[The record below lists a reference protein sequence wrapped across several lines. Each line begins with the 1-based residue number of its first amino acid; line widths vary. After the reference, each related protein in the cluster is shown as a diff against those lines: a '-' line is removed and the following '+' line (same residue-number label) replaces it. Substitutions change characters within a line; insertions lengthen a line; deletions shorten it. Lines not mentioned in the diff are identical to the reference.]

1 MKNVALGSRT
11 GARIGSGSWAVVAT
25 AAALVACQGGTGP
38 SGPDV
43 GDVDVQPEAPTVSG
57 RALVGPER
65 AIDVVQH
72 AVLAFR
78 SERGKQIGG
87 YRTHRAEINSG
98 IVELTPYR
106 FDRSE
111 RVAGDALVLETTAIT
126 VDDGLLA
133 GGADATRVEG
143 DTVIVTRGPVE
154 EHLRNEAEGLRQ
166 EWHFPEAP
174 GLSGDLVVEV
184 TVAGQAFT
192 GRTDGGLHFMSDD
205 GVGVRYSHAIWI
217 DAAGGEWPI
226 EARYADG
233 RIAMTVPESILAE
246 TQFPAVLDPT
256 VGAEVA
262 ADAPVVGFTGANS
275 QNPAIAFD
283 GTNYLV
289 VWEDNR
295 NSADSDIWATRIS
308 AAGAILD
315 PLGLE
320 IANGAGRQVN
330 PTVAFDGTRYV
341 VAWQDFKVAG
351 GTDADIDAAT
361 VTTAGAITQLAAVAA
376 TANSETVPT
385 LAGRPGGALLVWTAN
400 SDVLGSAFSGAFA
413 APFSVAATAAVEA
426 DPTVTANP
434 AGDYLVLWSE
444 GAAATA
450 DLRGQL
456 VTSAGAL
463 SGAAITV
470 SAAAGQ
476 QYNPAAAFDGANFA
490 TVWTNNSAGINLYG
504 ARVSTAGVVLDT
516 RVEATVTVGGVAIST
531 ATNNQEFPTVAC
543 LVSGCFVAWQDR
555 RNVPT
560 TGFDLYGQVLNPDF
574 SLNGTELVLSSASLN
589 QLAPA
594 IVASASAFY
603 LVWHDNRD
611 TNALSV
617 FGATIS
623 TTGVVGAQASLV
635 GGNNRES
642 GPRLGRAGGTF
653 GVFWS
658 DSRSYGNDIA
668 AVRFNGNGTKLD
680 STARLVSTAVGAQV
694 SPAGS
699 TDLGANTLVVWSDG
713 RSGIGKDIYAARF
726 NTGTGVVID
735 TNGIA
740 ITTATADQLVP
751 DVASNGTVALI
762 VWQDRR
768 NGGFDIYG
776 ALVASAGTVVTP
788 DIVIS
793 NATADQNRP
802 AVTYDPTSA
811 QFIVVW
817 SDNRSGAADIYG
829 ARVTTAG
836 VVLDTTG
843 VAVSAAVNG
852 QFTPAIA
859 STSTTT
865 MAVWEDRRT
874 EQDVYGT
881 RLSGGASLSV
891 LNPAGIAVSTVAGA
905 QSAPKITS
913 LGTSLMAAW
922 VDGRISQNDI
932 YGQQISTS
940 GLLAGTE
947 FAIANSPNTE
957 NGIAVLGS
965 GTANSARV
973 AYETTRPD
981 LSTVRVNTRV
991 VSFTT
996 GGANNGVA
1004 CTTAAQCA
1012 SGFCTDGYCCD
1023 TACGAGS
1030 TTDCQACSFNKT
1042 LQPNGTCSP
1051 VASGTICRN
1060 YANTF
1065 CDLREYCNGVS
1076 TACPSDIGRNQG
1088 LVCNSTTGAVCP
1100 SNAAPGPHS
1109 CP

>member
-490 TVWTNNSAGINLYG
+490 TVWTNNSAGINVYG
-504 ARVSTAGVVLDT
+504 ARISTAGVVLDT
-516 RVEATVTVGGVAIST
+516 RVESMVTVGGVAIST
-531 ATNNQEFPTVAC
+531 ATNNQEVASIACQAAGC
-543 LVSGCFVAWQDR
+543 LVAWQER
-555 RNVPT
+555 RNLAT

-574 SLNGTELVLSSASLN
+574 TLNGAEVVLSNAALN
-589 QLAPA
+589 QFAPGL
-594 IVASASAFY
+594 VASASAFH
-603 LVWHDNRD
+603 LAWHDSRD
-611 TNALSV
+611 TSTNTV
-617 FGATIS
+617 FGATVS
-623 TTGVVGAQASLV
+623 TAGVTGTQSPLV
-635 GGNNRES
+635 GGNNRETA
-642 GPRLGRAGGTF
+642 PRLGRDSGSF

-658 DSRSYGNDIA
+658 DSRLYGSEIA
-668 AVRFNGNGTKLD
+668 FVRFNSSGSKLD
-680 STARLVSTAVGAQV
+680 TTAKIASAATGAQI
-694 SPAGS
+694 SPSAS
-699 TDLGANTLVVWSDG
+699 ADLGTNTLVVWADG
-713 RSGIGKDIYAARF
+713 RSGVSKDIYAARVDLLG
-726 NTGTGVVID
+726 GTVGD
-735 TNGIA
+735 AAGIA
-740 ITTATADQLVP
+740 ITTAAADQLVP
-751 DVASNGTVALI
+751 DVASSGTVALV

-768 NGGFDIYG
+768 NGNFDIYG
-776 ALVASAGTVVTP
+776 ALVSSAGAVTVS
-788 DIVIS
+788 DIVVS
-793 NATADQNRP
+793 NAAADQNRP
-802 AVTYDPTSA
+802 AVTWDATA
-811 QFIVVW
+811 GQFLVVW
-817 SDNRSGAADIYG
+817 SDQRGGATADIYG
-829 ARVTTAG
+829 TRVSSAG
-836 VVLDTTG
+836 VVLDPTG
-843 VAVSAAVNG
+843 VVVSAGASS
-852 QFTPAIA
+852 QLTPAI
-859 STSTTT
+859 TTVGSGSF
-865 MAVWEDRRT
+865 AVWEDRRT
-874 EQDVYGT
+874 AQDIYGT
-881 RLSGGASLSV
+881 RVTGGASLTV
-891 LNPAGIAVSTVAGA
+891 LDPSGVAVSAATGG
-905 QSAPKITS
+905 QSAPKIGS
-913 LGTSLMAAW
+913 LGGSYVVVWADDRA
-922 VDGRISQNDI
+922 GQSDI
-932 YGQQISTS
+932 YGQQLATT
-940 GLLAGTE
+940 GLLSGAE
-947 FAIANSPNTE
+947 FVISN
-957 NGIAVLGS
+957 
-965 GTANSARV
+965 TANPERNPSVMGGATSNVARV
-973 AYETTRPD
+973 AYETERND
-981 LSTVRVNTRV
+981 LDTIRVNSRV
-991 VSFTT
+991 MTSTS
-996 GGANNGVA
+996 GSGNGQV
-1004 CTTAAQCA
+1004 CSSAAQCA
-1012 SGFCTDGYCCD
+1012 SGFCVDGYCCD
-1023 TACGAGS
+1023 TACGGGINS
-1030 TTDCQACSFNKT
+1030 DCQACSFTKT
-1042 LQPNGTCSP
+1042 LQPNGTCSFIP
-1051 VASGTICRN
+1051 ATTICRN
-1060 YANTF
+1060 YVNTY
-1065 CDLREYCNGVS
+1065 CDLREYCTGTGPN
-1076 TACPSDIGRNQG
+1076 CPADVGRNQG

-1100 SNAAPGPHS
+1100 ANAAPGPHG